1 MYTKVYKDFLGVD
14 LTSEPSEVEDRRLH
28 RILNMWR
35 DYRSQEGAALETAPG
50 FEKLASFGGKINGI
64 HYLPAGNGAGAKLL
78 VHAGNTVWYDDGEKA
93 AKVLFKRADGSY
105 TATINNAKSASVYFY
120 GYLYI
125 VCGTDYVRVK
135 NGATVNGEHSD
146 VTGYIPLTYLN
157 GTPYE
162 QRNLL
167 INKVREE
174 YVVVK
179 DVREYFIHDPSVGIS
194 VKLDEKSLT
203 AFAHANP
210 GDADTGYV
218 RYLDRDGNEIT
229 FTPSNGADCNFF
241 YPGVTIYLGTRVE
254 TIQDGTGREEKSDFW
269 YAVHVDTTNTITETY
284 FLRSKDFITK
294 AERTEDGYHIVSIT
308 FADDK
313 SGTLVIQSEVSPTTF
328 ATVGDFKDLLSGNPD
343 FKASSVATAKEAVDG
358 CTLIT
363 EFDGRVFLSG
373 NPKLPNTVF
382 YTQRDLTGY
391 NNPFYIGAYNYLNDG
406 TGSTPIT
413 AMMSTATHLIVLK
426 DEAPEGSQVYYHY
439 GVDNTS
445 ADSVTANLQPRI
457 YPRETGVAGF
467 GCLGTAVNFLDD
479 AVFLSK
485 NGLEAVGKSQVNLE
499 RTLTHRSSYVDAG
512 LRNEDMR
519 KALSA
524 EWMGYLVLL
533 FPSGR
538 MYLADSR
545 LRTSHPYHGYQ
556 YEWYLW
562 DDIGVYDGQKSRY
575 YYTGETISVTGK
587 TTAYDKEGYTES
599 DELNGSDGNGEF
611 TYVEEDGYVYAVA
624 TDGEQIGGEFK
635 APTAILSAGD
645 KLYFGCEDGSL
656 CVFNTDMENGFITN
670 DSYTHNGRR
679 YSTEVTTKSDN
690 CGHTNIAKS
699 TERHSLVVKS
709 KAFPMVSAEVYVRT
723 DRDDWRKVDDIYCAS
738 RFSFG
743 AVDFTNFSFNT
754 TLDTIERLRESEKRW
769 TEKQI
774 SIRTE
779 CYKSPYGVISISYN
793 YTNAG
798 RIRRT

>member
-50 FEKLASFGGKINGI
+50 FTRLEGFAGKINGI
-64 HYLPAGNGAGAKLL
+64 HYLPAGNGAEAKLL
-78 VHAGNTVWYDDGEKA
+78 VHAGANLYAYDGKTSTQVYISDA
-93 AKVLFKRADGSY
+93 PINDARSSSALFYGRLYITDGSH
-105 TATINNAKSASVYFY
+105 YFCVTNGETVKGNTPY
-120 GYLYI
+120 
-125 VCGTDYVRVK
+125 K
-135 NGATVNGEHSD
+135 NGYV
-146 VTGYIPLTYLN
+146 PLTYLN
-157 GTPYE
+157 GKPYE
-162 QRNLL
+162 QRNILT
-167 INKVREE
+167 NEVKEE
-174 YVVVK
+174 YIIS
-179 DVREYFIHDPSVGIS
+179 DETTYYIHDPAADIRALYLDDEQIPVGVFDDAPYSEEKYGRNIS
-194 VKLDEKSLT
+194 YAAEDNTTLEIVAKTGGLNSTLGYVFKKGYLYYEEEPKDHPDAPWELVTKNIVYAEEIGVNGSSTGTYYHIINPKFDFDEKYFT
-203 AFAHANP
+203 A
-210 GDADTGYV
+210 
-218 RYLDRDGNEIT
+218 IT
-229 FTPSNGADCNFF
+229 M
-241 YPGVTIYLGTRVE
+241 
-254 TIQDGTGREEKSDFW
+254 
-269 YAVHVDTTNTITETY
+269 
-284 FLRSKDFITK
+284 
-294 AERTEDGYHIVSIT
+294 
-308 FADDK
+308 
-313 SGTLVIQSEVSPTTF
+313 SGHKGSSLVIDSFVFETEF
-328 ATVGDFKDLLSGNPD
+328 ATAGDFRDILTGNPD
-343 FKASSVATAKEAVDG
+343 FKASSLYTAAEAVNG
-358 CTLIT
+358 CTIIT
-363 EFDGRVFLSG
+363 EFDGRIFLSG
-373 NPKLPNTVF
+373 NPKMPNTVF

-426 DEAPEGSQVYYHY
+426 DDAPEGSQVYYHY
-439 GVDNTS
+439 GVDNPSTDS
-445 ADSVTANLQPRI
+445 ITADLQPRI
-457 YPRETGVAGF
+457 YQRETGVAGI

-575 YYTGETISVTGK
+575 YYTGETISVAGM

-599 DELNGSDGNGEF
+599 EVLNGSDDKGKF
-611 TYVEEDGYVYAVA
+611 TYVVEDGYVYAVA
-624 TDGEQIGGEFK
+624 TDHEQIGGKFK

-656 CVFNTDMENGFITN
+656 CVFNTELENGFITN